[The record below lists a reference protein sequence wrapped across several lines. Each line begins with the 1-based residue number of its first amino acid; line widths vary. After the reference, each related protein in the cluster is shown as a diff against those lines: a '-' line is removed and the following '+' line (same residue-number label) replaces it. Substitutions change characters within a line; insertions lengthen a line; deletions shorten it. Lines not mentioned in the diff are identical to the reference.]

1 MSSNSKWMLFIVK
14 CLTVLLVKLHLFW
27 SSARS
32 FIALLNMIDE
42 MKIEAVENSKCFYCR
57 ILTTS

>member
-1 MSSNSKWMLFIVK
+1 MLFTVK
-14 CLTVLLVKLHLFW
+14 CLTVLLVKLHGLFW

-42 MKIEAVENSKCFYCR
+42 MKIKAVENSKCFCCK